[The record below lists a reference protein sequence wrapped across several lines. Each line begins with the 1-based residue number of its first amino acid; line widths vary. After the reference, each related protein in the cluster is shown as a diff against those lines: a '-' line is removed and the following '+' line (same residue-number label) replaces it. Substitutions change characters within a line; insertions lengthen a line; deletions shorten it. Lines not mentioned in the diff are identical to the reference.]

1 LKSRK
6 YCGQIQ
12 SFKQTD
18 EDAEVPDEDVG
29 VVLDPDGEL
38 DTTVY
43 VAKMKLNPNEK
54 LNLEIVYT
62 SYKGSS
68 QIQVK

>member
-1 LKSRK
+1 M
-6 YCGQIQ
+6 
-12 SFKQTD
+12 
-18 EDAEVPDEDVG
+18 PDEDVG